1 MNLYEIMYII
11 KPDIEGEDL
20 EEAIARVKEVLEKEG
35 SVIEQVK
42 KMGKR
47 RLAYEINDIKDG
59 YYVLLNVRAEPGIV
73 PALEHFFKVSEG
85 YLRYMVIRL
94 DDQKHK
100 AADEELQEEAKEEVI
115 EGAAEEVKEEAKE
128 EVIEEAVEEVKE
140 EAVEETEENK

>member
-35 SVIEQVK
+35 SLIEQVK

-47 RLAYEINDIKDG
+47 RMAYEINDIKDG
-59 YYVLLNVRAEPGIV
+59 YYVLLTVRAEPGIV
-73 PALEHFFKVSEG
+73 SALEHFFRVTEG

-100 AADEELQEEAKEEVI
+100 AVDEELQEEIKD
-115 EGAAEEVKEEAKE
+115 
-128 EVIEEAVEEVKE
+128 
-140 EAVEETEENK
+140 EETEAVTEAVNEEVTETATEEDK